1 MLGAGQRSRRAQ
13 RADRSLTLIYV
24 WQGLQECGA
33 AQGRLELLT
42 PSCPG
47 SRHTEQGESGLDLGD
62 SGAISTLQPSV
73 SRSSRRGSSDPCP
86 RCCSRA
92 GLRRCFRF
100 MRAIQRLHQELLL
113 GGTVRLGQELPGRG
127 GEGTREAVRK
137 P

>member
-13 RADRSLTLIYV
+13 RADRSLTLVYV
-24 WQGLQECGA
+24 REGLQECGA
-33 AQGRLELLT
+33 AQGRLELPT

-47 SRHTEQGESGLDLGD
+47 SRHTEQGELGLDLGD

-73 SRSSRRGSSDPCP
+73 SRSSRRGSSDPCL

-92 GLRRCFRF
+92 GLRRGFRF